1 MNPFSHPSR
10 RDALRMLSSGFGM
23 LALNGI
29 AASQARQLASAALP
43 GRAKRVIFLCMTGA
57 PSHVDTFDHK
67 PMLTK
72 RDGASLSGFRRGAKL
87 MGSPWAFKPGGKSG
101 LMISELLPEIG
112 KQADHLCLLHGM
124 HTDVPAH
131 AQATT
136 DGLHHDGVGDR
147 DEEYRTH
154 RRRAVARHHGSGVQ
168 QLSHQHR
175 RLAPRQQQVA

>member
-1 MNPFSHPSR
+1 MNPFSNPSR
-10 RDALRMLSSGFGM
+10 RDALRMMSSGFGM

-29 AASQARQLASAALP
+29 AASQVSQQTSAALP

-87 MGSPWAFKPGGKSG
+87 MGSPWAFKPGGESG

-112 KQADHLCLLHGM
+112 KQADHLCLLRGM

-131 AQATT
+131 A
-136 DGLHHDGVGDR
+136 G
-147 DEEYRTH
+147 
-154 RRRAVARHHGSGVQ
+154 RR
-168 QLSHQHR
+168 
-175 RLAPRQQQVA
+175 PP